1 SSTGYISEL
10 ELERNHYYKEI
21 WKIIKDIYDRG
32 IVDDPLA
39 LENINNYDKLISVID
54 GQLVESRQSS
64 IVFTHKTAFEYFRTS
79 MARLKVGISNDYSFI
94 SIIDPMDLLNPN
106 LFYDDETSELI
117 KNSYESELN
126 LTYGMVQAG
135 EKIIGLGEPVN
146 EETFRILQSL
156 KQEYETNPDVQ
167 RNMTIIIVGQ
177 VLLASFVFLVFYLFL
192 TGFRQEVLA
201 NGKKTFLLI
210 FLLTIMAYLASL
222 AIKSENLNIYVVP
235 FVLLPI
241 IIKTFYDSRLALF
254 VHILTILVIGFWAP
268 NGFEFVFMNFIA
280 GVVVIF
286 TLRSVYKRG
295 ILFVTSILTLL
306 TYSLVYAGMGVIQE
320 GRIGALN
327 WQMFAWFSGNALLVL
342 TSYPLIYIFEKIF
355 GFLSDATLVE
365 LSDTNQKLLR
375 QLAEKAPGTFQHSLQ
390 VANLAEEAARVI
402 GADPLLVR
410 AGALYHDIGKKVDPE
425 FFIENIQSGFNPHDR
440 LEFEESAERIIG
452 HVSKGVEI
460 GRKKNLPKV
469 IIDFIQTHHGTT
481 TVQYFYKSYLK
492 KYPDTEVDGRKF
504 TYPGPRPESR
514 EQSILMMADS
524 IEAASRSMKEV
535 NKEIIEELV
544 EKIIGYQQSENQ
556 FDLSDLTLKEITTIK
571 ELFKKRLQTIYHTR
585 IEYPK

>member
-1 SSTGYISEL
+1 
-10 ELERNHYYKEI
+10 
-21 WKIIKDIYDRG
+21 
-32 IVDDPLA
+32 
-39 LENINNYDKLISVID
+39 
-54 GQLVESRQSS
+54 
-64 IVFTHKTAFEYFRTS
+64 
-79 MARLKVGISNDYSFI
+79 M
-94 SIIDPMDLLNPN
+94 
-106 LFYDDETSELI
+106 
-117 KNSYESELN
+117 
-126 LTYGMVQAG
+126 
-135 EKIIGLGEPVN
+135 
-146 EETFRILQSL
+146 
-156 KQEYETNPDVQ
+156 
-167 RNMTIIIVGQ
+167 
-177 VLLASFVFLVFYLFL
+177 
-192 TGFRQEVLA
+192 
-201 NGKKTFLLI
+201 
-210 FLLTIMAYLASL
+210 
-222 AIKSENLNIYVVP
+222 
-235 FVLLPI
+235 
-241 IIKTFYDSRLALF
+241 
-254 VHILTILVIGFWAP
+254 
-268 NGFEFVFMNFIA
+268 
-280 GVVVIF
+280 
-286 TLRSVYKRG
+286 
-295 ILFVTSILTLL
+295 
-306 TYSLVYAGMGVIQE
+306 
-320 GRIGALN
+320 
-327 WQMFAWFSGNALLVL
+327 
-342 TSYPLIYIFEKIF
+342 IYIFEKIF